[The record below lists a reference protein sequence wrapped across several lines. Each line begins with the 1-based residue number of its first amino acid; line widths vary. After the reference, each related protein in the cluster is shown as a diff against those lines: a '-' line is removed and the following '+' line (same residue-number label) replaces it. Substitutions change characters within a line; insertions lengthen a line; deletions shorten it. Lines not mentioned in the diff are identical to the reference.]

1 MCSVAEYPY
10 YDEVGGPLLSPIHGK
25 VTCGAGPPIHQTPWI
40 VPISS
45 THGLDLLGLGGELI
59 IIAMLVF
66 IMFARKK
73 TATGARRLRWPTM
86 SPICGVI
93 ATLYILAIV
102 FVTYA
107 RFWVR

>member
-1 MCSVAEYPY
+1 MV
-10 YDEVGGPLLSPIHGK
+10 
-25 VTCGAGPPIHQTPWI
+25 
-40 VPISS
+40 
-45 THGLDLLGLGGELI
+45 

-73 TATGARRLRWPTM
+73 TAAGARKLRWPTM